1 MLKITFE
8 YQDCYNFPNWS
19 KQTCV
24 VSSVQECKKI
34 YGLDM
39 GGVEYHILSVE
50 EVNKH
55 D

>member
-8 YQDCYNFPNWS
+8 YMDSYSNGEWE

-34 YGLDM
+34 YGLGTDCD
-39 GGVEYHILSVE
+39 YRIL
-50 EVNKH
+50 EVKEVK
-55 D
+55 